1 MDVIDYLV
9 DNGNTNILEAIS
21 AKDFLICILTILK
34 TKHSQSIQC
43 TILGLIKK
51 WGETF
56 SNTPNT
62 HLSNFVEMYHNLK
75 NNNVT
80 FPNNYVSMYKNYIN
94 KPIPSQTTT
103 NVNEYSDETEDYSNY
118 VECIKLSLNPKDYNQ
133 KYTKLVNYL
142 KLMSKNIS
150 LANEMID
157 MYST

>member
-103 NVNEYSDETEDYSNY
+103 NVNIAS
-118 VECIKLSLNPKDYNQ
+118 IKVRRAKQ
-133 KYTKLVNYL
+133 K
-142 KLMSKNIS
+142 S
-150 LANEMID
+150 LAIFPILCYTNHRKAVLI
-157 MYST
+157 